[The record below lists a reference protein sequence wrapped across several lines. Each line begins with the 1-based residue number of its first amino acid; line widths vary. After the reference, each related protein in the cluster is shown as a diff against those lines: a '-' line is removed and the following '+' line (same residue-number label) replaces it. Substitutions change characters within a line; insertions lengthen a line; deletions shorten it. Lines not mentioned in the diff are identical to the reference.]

1 MIQSFGNT
9 ESGVSCIDMQ
19 PSIWVDRQKG
29 RLVKRHVL
37 EQGES
42 NMKVTAQRGQAH
54 GFSRVYGFPS
64 RYDSRIFQCA
74 FRLALVLPFLYR
86 HCFHSVF
93 IIFYPFHR
101 IPTHRRSNADKIFA
115 VYTEKVWLI
124 WLSYVTK
131 FHDRSIGLI
140 NCLKISAFR
149 KSGCSI
155 NVQMDTINSDT
166 LRKFRHCLQDEA
178 LRSLAAAMPF
188 LSITTAGNY
197 ISLARYRVSLYL
209 IYKNCLIAIKRKYLF
224 SYLTLHN
231 FRYRIFSRLFVPIDS
246 SFTYS

>member
-19 PSIWVDRQKG
+19 PSIWVDRQKV

-54 GFSRVYGFPS
+54 DFSRVFLRDTTLEYFSAPF
-64 RYDSRIFQCA
+64 DQCWS
-74 FRLALVLPFLYR
+74 Y
-86 HCFHSVF
+86 HSYTVIVF
-93 IIFYPFHR
+93 IQFLSYFIHFIEF
-101 IPTHRRSNADKIFA
+101 HRRSNADKIFA
-115 VYTEKVWLI
+115 VYTEKLWLI

-131 FHDRSIGLI
+131 FHDGSIGLI

-178 LRSLAAAMPF
+178 LRSLAAAMLF
-188 LSITTAGNY
+188 
-197 ISLARYRVSLYL
+197 YR
-209 IYKNCLIAIKRKYLF
+209 
-224 SYLTLHN
+224 
-231 FRYRIFSRLFVPIDS
+231 
-246 SFTYS
+246 